1 VRPKAWQR
9 GAKMVG
15 VSRKTMEVR
24 RTGDATHQKNKQHGI
39 LADKYMDLTSENS
52 NLQKKDN
59 MPTHMQFVPRNISV
73 TCSNRD
79 SPSDCLPKRL
89 VEHPSPKDI
98 LEAVLPETQGFHQYK
113 MGGVLGPWPICCFFS
128 I

>member
-98 LEAVLPETQGFHQYK
+98 LEAVLPTGLSAVENG
-113 MGGVLGPWPICCFFS
+113 
-128 I
+128 